1 MIRAVH
7 DFAFADV
14 ALDPSANAARDASV
28 EDVVSLEHVD
38 HLREDGVKRVDR
50 RVLET
55 PVATLRPAPAR
66 SRSGSTFRATGRP
79 RPRHDASSRAPLER
93 DFVET
98 GRRHAANTRGLAPPA
113 DGTRRAETAMTA
125 CGGDGTPA

>member
-55 PVATLRPAPAR
+55 PMATLRPAPHAVDR
-66 SRSGSTFRATGRP
+66 GAPSVPPVGPALDTMP
-79 RPRHDASSRAPLER
+79 RRAPRWNATL
-93 DFVET
+93 
-98 GRRHAANTRGLAPPA
+98 
-113 DGTRRAETAMTA
+113 
-125 CGGDGTPA
+125 